1 MEWHQGD
8 FLISTDKSRLNISYV
23 HEYLSNESYW
33 AAGIPIHIVEKSIE
47 NSICFGIYKNNTQVG
62 FARLITDEAT
72 FGYLADVFVDK
83 DYRGR
88 GLSKWLMKII
98 IDLPFVSHLRGLML
112 ATKDAHSLYEQFGF
126 TPLDAPERYMRI
138 QRSNVYE
145 LMKDDQKR
153 QA

>member
-1 MEWHQGD
+1 MEWQQGD
-8 FLISTDKSRLNISYV
+8 FLISTDKTRLNISYV

-33 AAGIPIHIVEKSIE
+33 AAGIPIDIVEKSIE
-47 NSICFGIYKNNTQVG
+47 NSICFGIYKDNQQIG

-83 DYRGR
+83 EYRSQ
-88 GLSKWLMKII
+88 GLGKWLMKVIT
-98 IDLPFVSHLRGLML
+98 DLPFVSHLRGLML

-126 TPLDAPERYMRI
+126 TQLDAPERYMRI

-145 LMKDDQKR
+145 LMKEDKKQ
-153 QA
+153 QE

>member
-1 MEWHQGD
+1 MEWQQGK
-8 FLISTDKSRLNISYV
+8 FLISTDKSRLNIFYV

-33 AAGIPIHIVEKSIE
+33 AAGIPVGIVEKSIK
-47 NSICFGIYKNNTQVG
+47 NSICFGIYQDNKQVG

-126 TPLDAPERYMRI
+126 TLLDAPERYMRI